1 MALFLN
7 LKIMH
12 KDAFCKE
19 SIFALAFKNQ
29 LKQTIDS
36 YNQVKRAVCDLSHSV
51 MQLVIRSPFKF
62 I

>member
-1 MALFLN
+1 ME
-7 LKIMH
+7 IRH
-12 KDAFCKE
+12 KDVSHKE

-29 LKQTIDS
+29 MKQTIDS
-36 YNQVKRAVCDLSHSV
+36 YNQVKRAFCDLCYSV